1 MREGPPAKARWGGA
15 GIGIDNVAMAAVLL
29 QRAAAVVVVA
39 GGDGAA
45 DVDGVDDGGEEFAG
59 ACVGPVVDGA
69 AVGADARARA
79 HVDRDAEAVAGDAEP
94 RGDGWAEAA
103 VSAQA
108 VSGPG
113 PADVV
118 VEDADAGSADRGA
131 VVRVWAAELV
141 GAQQRP
147 PRPFH

>member
-1 MREGPPAKARWGGA
+1 M
-15 GIGIDNVAMAAVLL
+15 
-29 QRAAAVVVVA
+29 A

-45 DVDGVDDGGEEFAG
+45 DVVDDVDDGVDGGEEFGG

-69 AVGADARARA
+69 AVGVDARARA
-79 HVDRDAEAVAGDAEP
+79 HLDRDAEAVAGDVEP

-108 VSGPG
+108 ASEPG

-131 VVRVWAAELV
+131 AGAVVRVWAAELV
-141 GAQQRP
+141 GAQQQP